1 MFIVFLKPTNVD
13 YLMFGKF
20 IDDDDDINDDSI
32 LDILNE
38 LHNDSLNGQDED
50 LDNSMLHASI
60 K

>member
-1 MFIVFLKPTNVD
+1 
-13 YLMFGKF
+13 MFGKF